1 MTAAEATMLCQ
12 CFGHI
17 NFRNVADIGALR
29 AGAAVRT
36 CALAFQMFG
45 CAKLNAGSQ
54 YIHLDKYIYIYMYI
68 IYIYMYIH
76 MP

>member
-17 NFRNVADIGALR
+17 NFQNVADIGALR

-36 CALAFQMFG
+36 CASATSIWFQMFG
-45 CAKLNAGSQ
+45 GANYINVGGQ
-54 YIHLDKYIYIYMYI
+54 YICI
-68 IYIYMYIH
+68 
-76 MP
+76 